1 VTTPVDLMTKN
12 DLQHR
17 MELGIVLIHILGCS
31 GNGEIDGKLG
41 FGNKNII
48 HVVNKIY

>member
-1 VTTPVDLMTKN
+1 VTTPLDLMTKN